1 MFIVGI
7 DIAKRSHEAII
18 IAEDGQVV
26 RKAFSFRNNCT
37 GYNLLLEQ
45 VRRLTLVKS
54 QIVFAMEST
63 AHYWLALYAR
73 LLKDGYTVMVLNPI
87 QSHSLRELYIRKAK
101 TDARDS
107 LIIADLV
114 RFGRCKASNVPQDK
128 ILALRELCRSRAYL
142 VDMAADLKRKL
153 IALLDRIFPE
163 YESLFD
169 SVFSKASIAVLSKY
183 STPQKVKN
191 ANLRKLT
198 DLLMESSNGHFGEW
212 KAHQLKEAACSSF
225 GIDDSGG
232 VYSTL
237 LGMFL
242 EQILSLTAQADSLE
256 KQISVFFQ
264 EFNNP
269 LTSIPGV
276 GTVLAA
282 TILSEIGDIT
292 RFSSADKL
300 LAYAGLDPSVKQ
312 SGEFKSNQNRMS
324 KRGSPYLR
332 RAIWLA
338 STVAVHRDP
347 MFQTLL
353 RKENIRRSALHECD
367 WSCQQ
372 KDDRCD
378 LRCPP
383 GWTTVSTHFAICRLT
398 ELHHFHPAH
407 KGSGS
412 LRPFPIYPLYTQ
424 AEILSLDKPI
434 ADCFFFR
441 PRKRLEK
448 HRKSTTRPP
457 ARYASHYRYTRKHF
471 RSHGSISIL
480 LWNLPTN
487 GPRSLLLLKV
497 GTHSPSLKESHTRA
511 HTSKHGA
518 SLLPLCRAFHAL
530 FRFWTKKSRRKR
542 MHALWRVSAS
552 FGAAAPLGWHFL
564 IHPL

>member
-73 LLKDGYTVMVLNPI
+73 LLKDGYAVMVLNPI

-169 SVFSKASIAVLSKY
+169 SIFSKASIAVLSKY

-198 DLLMESSNGHFGEW
+198 DILMESSNGHFGEW

-237 LGMFL
+237 LGMFI

-256 KQISVFFQ
+256 KQI
-264 EFNNP
+264 
-269 LTSIPGV
+269 
-276 GTVLAA
+276 
-282 TILSEIGDIT
+282 
-292 RFSSADKL
+292 
-300 LAYAGLDPSVKQ
+300 
-312 SGEFKSNQNRMS
+312 
-324 KRGSPYLR
+324 
-332 RAIWLA
+332 
-338 STVAVHRDP
+338 
-347 MFQTLL
+347 
-353 RKENIRRSALHECD
+353 
-367 WSCQQ
+367 
-372 KDDRCD
+372 
-378 LRCPP
+378 
-383 GWTTVSTHFAICRLT
+383 T
-398 ELHHFHPAH
+398 ELHHFHPAR

-412 LRPFPIYPLYTQ
+412 LCPFPIYPLYTR
-424 AEILSLDKPI
+424 AVILSLDKPI
-434 ADCFFFR
+434 ADCFLFR

-448 HRKSTTRPP
+448 RKKRSHTNVSNTLVIRTSIPP
-457 ARYASHYRYTRKHF
+457 AQT
-471 RSHGSISIL
+471 
-480 LWNLPTN
+480 
-487 GPRSLLLLKV
+487 
-497 GTHSPSLKESHTRA
+497 A
-511 HTSKHGA
+511 HA
-518 SLLPLCRAFHAL
+518 CF
-530 FRFWTKKSRRKR
+530 
-542 MHALWRVSAS
+542 
-552 FGAAAPLGWHFL
+552 LG
-564 IHPL
+564 

>member
-45 VRRLTLVKS
+45 VRKLTLVKS

-107 LIIADLV
+107 LVIADLV

-198 DLLMESSNGHFGEW
+198 DILMESSNGHFGEW

-232 VYSTL
+232 VTSIESYAFEDCNNLKEVHITDIAAWCKINFGLYGSANPL
-237 LGMFL
+237 YCAHNLYVNG
-242 EQILSLTAQADSLE
+242 ILVTDLAIPDGVTSIGPNAFCGYTGSSVMIPNSVTSIGKYAFDGCSGLTSVTIPNSVTSIGRNAFYHCTGLTNVTIPNSVTSIGPNAFCGCSSMTSVMIPSSVTSIGIGVFADCSGLTSVTIPNSVTSIETGAFYHCTGLTNVTIPNSVTHIGNYAFRGCSSLT
-256 KQISVFFQ
+256 SVTIPNSVTSIRPYAFSDCSS
-264 EFNNP
+264 
-269 LTSIPGV
+269 LTSVTIPNSV
-276 GTVLAA
+276 TSIMYRVFYNCSSLTSV
-282 TILSEIGDIT
+282 TIPNSVTSIESE
-292 RFSSADKL
+292 FADF
-300 LAYAGLDPSVKQ
+300 D
-312 SGEFKSNQNRMS
+312 
-324 KRGSPYLR
+324 
-332 RAIWLA
+332 
-338 STVAVHRDP
+338 
-347 MFQTLL
+347 
-353 RKENIRRSALHECD
+353 
-367 WSCQQ
+367 
-372 KDDRCD
+372 
-378 LRCPP
+378 
-383 GWTTVSTHFAICRLT
+383 
-398 ELHHFHPAH
+398 
-407 KGSGS
+407 
-412 LRPFPIYPLYTQ
+412 
-424 AEILSLDKPI
+424 
-434 ADCFFFR
+434 
-441 PRKRLEK
+441 
-448 HRKSTTRPP
+448 
-457 ARYASHYRYTRKHF
+457 
-471 RSHGSISIL
+471 
-480 LWNLPTN
+480 
-487 GPRSLLLLKV
+487 
-497 GTHSPSLKESHTRA
+497 
-511 HTSKHGA
+511 
-518 SLLPLCRAFHAL
+518 
-530 FRFWTKKSRRKR
+530 
-542 MHALWRVSAS
+542 
-552 FGAAAPLGWHFL
+552 
-564 IHPL
+564 

>member
-73 LLKDGYTVMVLNPI
+73 LLKDGYAVMVLNPI

-114 RFGRCKASNVPQDK
+114 RFGRCKA
-128 ILALRELCRSRAYL
+128 
-142 VDMAADLKRKL
+142 
-153 IALLDRIFPE
+153 
-163 YESLFD
+163 
-169 SVFSKASIAVLSKY
+169 
-183 STPQKVKN
+183 
-191 ANLRKLT
+191 
-198 DLLMESSNGHFGEW
+198 SNGHFGEW

-347 MFQTLL
+347 MFQTYYEKKISEGLHYMNVIGHVSRKMTAVIFAVL
-353 RKENIRRSALHECD
+353 RDGQPYQPILQSA
-367 WSCQQ
+367 
-372 KDDRCD
+372 
-378 LRCPP
+378 
-383 GWTTVSTHFAICRLT
+383 G
-398 ELHHFHPAH
+398 
-407 KGSGS
+407 
-412 LRPFPIYPLYTQ
+412 
-424 AEILSLDKPI
+424 
-434 ADCFFFR
+434 
-441 PRKRLEK
+441 
-448 HRKSTTRPP
+448 
-457 ARYASHYRYTRKHF
+457 
-471 RSHGSISIL
+471 
-480 LWNLPTN
+480 
-487 GPRSLLLLKV
+487 
-497 GTHSPSLKESHTRA
+497 
-511 HTSKHGA
+511 
-518 SLLPLCRAFHAL
+518 
-530 FRFWTKKSRRKR
+530 
-542 MHALWRVSAS
+542 
-552 FGAAAPLGWHFL
+552 
-564 IHPL
+564 

>member
-163 YESLFD
+163 YESLFE

-183 STPQKVKN
+183 STPQKAKN
-191 ANLRKLT
+191 AHLGKLT
-198 DLLMESSNGHFGEW
+198 DILMESSNGHFGEW

-225 GIDDSGG
+225 GIDDSDG

-242 EQILSLTAQADSLE
+242 EQILPLTAQADSLE
-256 KQISVFFQ
+256 K
-264 EFNNP
+264 
-269 LTSIPGV
+269 
-276 GTVLAA
+276 
-282 TILSEIGDIT
+282 
-292 RFSSADKL
+292 
-300 LAYAGLDPSVKQ
+300 
-312 SGEFKSNQNRMS
+312 
-324 KRGSPYLR
+324 
-332 RAIWLA
+332 
-338 STVAVHRDP
+338 
-347 MFQTLL
+347 
-353 RKENIRRSALHECD
+353 
-367 WSCQQ
+367 
-372 KDDRCD
+372 
-378 LRCPP
+378 
-383 GWTTVSTHFAICRLT
+383 
-398 ELHHFHPAH
+398 
-407 KGSGS
+407 
-412 LRPFPIYPLYTQ
+412 
-424 AEILSLDKPI
+424 
-434 ADCFFFR
+434 
-441 PRKRLEK
+441 
-448 HRKSTTRPP
+448 
-457 ARYASHYRYTRKHF
+457 
-471 RSHGSISIL
+471 
-480 LWNLPTN
+480 
-487 GPRSLLLLKV
+487 
-497 GTHSPSLKESHTRA
+497 
-511 HTSKHGA
+511 
-518 SLLPLCRAFHAL
+518 
-530 FRFWTKKSRRKR
+530 
-542 MHALWRVSAS
+542 
-552 FGAAAPLGWHFL
+552 
-564 IHPL
+564 

>member
-73 LLKDGYTVMVLNPI
+73 LLKDGYAVMVLNPI
-87 QSHSLRELYIRKAK
+87 QSHSLRELYI
-101 TDARDS
+101 
-107 LIIADLV
+107 
-114 RFGRCKASNVPQDK
+114 
-128 ILALRELCRSRAYL
+128 
-142 VDMAADLKRKL
+142 
-153 IALLDRIFPE
+153 
-163 YESLFD
+163 FD
-169 SVFSKASIAVLSKY
+169 SVFSKASIAVLRKY

-191 ANLRKLT
+191 AHLGKLT

-225 GIDDSGG
+225 GIDDSDG
-232 VYSTL
+232 VYSML

-347 MFQTLL
+347 MFQTYYEKKISEGLHYMNVIGHVS
-353 RKENIRRSALHECD
+353 RKM
-367 WSCQQ
+367 
-372 KDDRCD
+372 
-378 LRCPP
+378 
-383 GWTTVSTHFAICRLT
+383 TTVIFAV
-398 ELHHFHPAH
+398 
-407 KGSGS
+407 
-412 LRPFPIYPLYTQ
+412 LRDGQPYQPILQ
-424 AEILSLDKPI
+424 
-434 ADCFFFR
+434 
-441 PRKRLEK
+441 
-448 HRKSTTRPP
+448 
-457 ARYASHYRYTRKHF
+457 
-471 RSHGSISIL
+471 
-480 LWNLPTN
+480 
-487 GPRSLLLLKV
+487 
-497 GTHSPSLKESHTRA
+497 
-511 HTSKHGA
+511 
-518 SLLPLCRAFHAL
+518 
-530 FRFWTKKSRRKR
+530 
-542 MHALWRVSAS
+542 SA
-552 FGAAAPLGWHFL
+552 G
-564 IHPL
+564 

>member
-18 IAEDGQVV
+18 ITEDGQVV

-169 SVFSKASIAVLSKY
+169 SVFSKASIAVLRKY

-225 GIDDSGG
+225 
-232 VYSTL
+232 
-237 LGMFL
+237 GMFL

-347 MFQTLL
+347 MFQIYYEKIISEGLHYMNVIGHVSRKMTAVIFAVL
-353 RKENIRRSALHECD
+353 RDGQPYQPILQSA
-367 WSCQQ
+367 
-372 KDDRCD
+372 
-378 LRCPP
+378 
-383 GWTTVSTHFAICRLT
+383 G
-398 ELHHFHPAH
+398 
-407 KGSGS
+407 
-412 LRPFPIYPLYTQ
+412 
-424 AEILSLDKPI
+424 
-434 ADCFFFR
+434 
-441 PRKRLEK
+441 
-448 HRKSTTRPP
+448 
-457 ARYASHYRYTRKHF
+457 
-471 RSHGSISIL
+471 
-480 LWNLPTN
+480 
-487 GPRSLLLLKV
+487 
-497 GTHSPSLKESHTRA
+497 
-511 HTSKHGA
+511 
-518 SLLPLCRAFHAL
+518 
-530 FRFWTKKSRRKR
+530 
-542 MHALWRVSAS
+542 
-552 FGAAAPLGWHFL
+552 
-564 IHPL
+564 